1 LFGLSRGLRIRC
13 WSFETALFSIE
24 SGADKMSMR
33 EKAFSLCSIFLLLG
47 SSMLALAA
55 CTQPQEADRAYRNGT
70 IYTVDQEF
78 STASAF
84 GVKDGKFIYVGDDI
98 GLEAHIGP
106 NTDVVDLEGKTV
118 IPGLHD
124 AHVHIRY
131 GERELYPRT
140 PDIRSGIGEWASV
153 EEMQDVIRHALA
165 TGEGMRPGPEPRW
178 IVLSGWMSDVWDPP
192 VFRKELLDEAAP
204 DNPVFISRYTHGS
217 GANSKALEL
226 AGITRDTPD
235 PDGGHIKKDENGEPT
250 GEFVERAPPQ
260 LSRLIPPLPP
270 LTDSERSRNLV
281 DGTQLALASGLTT
294 IHGASMTG
302 YEEVQ
307 RRIDLY
313 DQGLLKIRINEMVNE
328 SAAKTLGEPLN
339 HEDKYFV
346 RSVKAF
352 ADGALGSR
360 GALFLEEYSDYPG
373 FFGEPRQS
381 EDQLA
386 QSATELLRLGFN
398 LRVHCIGDGA
408 NHVAIN
414 AFERALDAT
423 GIDGKDARFALEH
436 AQVFI
441 PEDIPRLLELGI
453 VASMQPLH
461 ATEDMHFAEAR
472 MGAER
477 LKYAYIWSDLIDLG
491 VPLPTGTDFSVS
503 PYNPFY
509 TLHAAVTRQD
519 REDNPPGGWIPEQAM
534 TREEALRAATMAA
547 AYTMFA
553 EDDMGS
559 IEVGKLADF
568 VVIPV
573 DYMTIPAE
581 DIWKI
586 EPEMTV
592 IGGEVVYSRPV
603 QGGN

>member
-1 LFGLSRGLRIRC
+1 MD
-13 WSFETALFSIE
+13 E
-24 SGADKMSMR
+24 
-33 EKAFSLCSIFLLLG
+33 
-47 SSMLALAA
+47 
-55 CTQPQEADRAYRNGT
+55 
-70 IYTVDQEF
+70 EF
-78 STASAF
+78 STASALA
-84 GVKDGKFIYVGDDI
+84 VKDGKFIYVGDDA
-98 GLEAHIGP
+98 GAKAYIGP
-106 NTDVVDLEGKTV
+106 LTFVFDLEGKTV

-131 GERELYPRT
+131 GERELYQRI
-140 PDIRSGIGEWASV
+140 PDIRPAIGEWASV
-153 EEMQDVIRHALA
+153 ERMQEVIKRCLA

-178 IVLSGWMSDVWDPP
+178 LVLSGWMSDVWDPP
-192 VFRKELLDEAAP
+192 EFHKELIDAAAP
-204 DNPVFISRYTHGS
+204 DNPVFIYRYTHGS

-235 PDGGHIKKDENGEPT
+235 PPGGHIKKDKNGEPT
-250 GEFVERAPPQ
+250 GEFVERAPAQ
-260 LSRLIPPLPP
+260 LTRLIPPLPP
-270 LTDSERSRNLV
+270 MTDYEISRNLV
-281 DGTQLALASGLTT
+281 EGTQLAVASGLTT

-307 RRIDLY
+307 RRIKLY
-313 DQGLLKIRINEMVNE
+313 DVGLLRIRINEMVRE
-328 SAAKTLGEPLN
+328 DAAKKLGKPLN
-339 HEDKYFV
+339 HNNKYFV

-373 FFGEPRQS
+373 YHGEARQS
-381 EDQLA
+381 EDEIA
-386 QSATELLRLGFN
+386 RSATKLLKMGFN
-398 LRVHCIGDGA
+398 MRIHCIGDAA
-408 NHVAIN
+408 NRTAIN
-414 AFERALDAT
+414 AYERALKAT

-436 AQVFI
+436 CQVLT
-441 PEDIPRLLELGI
+441 PEDIPRLAELGI

-461 ATEDMHFAEAR
+461 ATEDMHFAESR
-472 MGAER
+472 IGPER
-477 LKYAYIWSDLIDLG
+477 TKYAYIWSDLLDRG
-491 VPLPTGTDFSVS
+491 VVVATGTDYSVS

-519 REDNPPGGWIPEQAM
+519 RDNNPPDGWIPEQAM
-534 TREEALRAATMAA
+534 TREEALRAATMGG
-547 AYTMFA
+547 AYVMFA
-553 EDDMGS
+553 EDILGS

-592 IGGEVVYSRPV
+592 IGAEVVYRKPG
-603 QGGN
+603 QAQK